1 MTMVQVNGSLPITKA
16 PFRPTGTSN
25 SVASATSFA
34 REIQTALN
42 EGPKEAPD
50 ALASAEKTEADS
62 LLQMLENLLNTVT
75 DIVKQVEENQDV
87 LKDGE
92 IPEELYA
99 ALQQI
104 YQLLQQMNPGK
115 QGEQGKGTGEGLQ
128 NVFSPIQQQGI
139 SNTEEEPF
147 SILNMEQKVKD
158 ILNLLKGKNADSLP
172 RDFTSRLQTVL
183 SQVENV
189 SQLAQ
194 DTTVKNAN
202 ATPIN
207 GAITQSNALSVKET
221 VQTEGAVTPISDA
234 SVPEEGTVTKAM
246 HHQLQENVP
255 NVKLEGTATARNA
268 NVPLVPA
275 RFFANEMETYIVK
288 QVQLNRGTGAM
299 ETTLRLFPENLG
311 RVDVR
316 ITALNGAIT
325 AHFVTSQVAG
335 KEAIEQQ
342 LHQLRHALIQQGLNV
357 EKIEVSYITTT
368 TSEQS
373 SADLLQQGK
382 GNSQQQQKG
391 EEEQSSEEAEFNL
404 AELLGEDIPE
414 PEETVS

>member
-1 MTMVQVNGSLPITKA
+1 MTTIQVNGSLPITNA
-16 PFRPTGTSN
+16 PSRSAGTNN

-34 REIQTALN
+34 SEMQAALN
-42 EGPKEAPD
+42 GGTKEASD
-50 ALASAEKTEADS
+50 ALSSPKKTEADS
-62 LLQMLENLLNTVT
+62 LLQTLENLLNTIT

-104 YQLLQQMNPGK
+104 YQLLQQMNQGK
-115 QGEQGKGTGEGLQ
+115 QDAQGKRAGEWLQ
-128 NVFSPIQQQGI
+128 THQV
-139 SNTEEEPF
+139 EETPF
-147 SILNMEQKVKD
+147 SISNMDQKVKD
-158 ILNLLKGKNADSLP
+158 ILNLLKGKNADMLP

-183 SQVENV
+183 SQVENM
-189 SQLAQ
+189 SQPIQ
-194 DTTVKNAN
+194 NAIIGKHTDAAPLN
-202 ATPIN
+202 E
-207 GAITQSNALSVKET
+207 AITQSNALPVKET
-221 VQTEGAVTPISDA
+221 AQIGEGAMPVSD
-234 SVPEEGTVTKAM
+234 SSIPEEGTVTKAM

-255 NVKLEGTATARNA
+255 NVKLEGATPTRNA

-288 QVQLNRGTGAM
+288 QIQVNRGTGAT

-316 ITALNGAIT
+316 ITALNGAVT
-325 AHFVTSQVAG
+325 AHFITSQVAG

-342 LHQLRHALIQQGLNV
+342 LNQLRHALMQQGLQV
-357 EKIEVSYITTT
+357 EKIEVSYMATTS
-368 TSEQS
+368 SEQS
-373 SADLLQQGK
+373 NADLLQQGK

-391 EEEQSSEEAEFNL
+391 EEEQSAEEAEFNL
-404 AELLGEDIPE
+404 EELLGEEIPE
-414 PEETVS
+414 PEEIVS

>member
-1 MTMVQVNGSLPITKA
+1 MTTIQVNGSLPITNA
-16 PFRPTGTSN
+16 PSRSAGTNN
-25 SVASATSFA
+25 SVAPATSFA
-34 REIQTALN
+34 SEMQAALN
-42 EGPKEAPD
+42 EGPKEASD
-50 ALASAEKTEADS
+50 ALSSPPKTEADS
-62 LLQMLENLLNTVT
+62 LLQALENLLNTIT

-104 YQLLQQMNPGK
+104 YQLLQQMNQGK
-115 QGEQGKGTGEGLQ
+115 QDAQGKGAGEWLQ
-128 NVFSPIQQQGI
+128 THQV
-139 SNTEEEPF
+139 EETPF
-147 SILNMEQKVKD
+147 SISNMDQKVKD
-158 ILNLLKGKNADSLP
+158 ILNLLKGKNADMLP

-183 SQVENV
+183 SQVENM
-189 SQLAQ
+189 SQPIQ
-194 DTTVKNAN
+194 NAIIGKHTDAAPLN
-202 ATPIN
+202 E
-207 GAITQSNALSVKET
+207 AITQSNALPVKET
-221 VQTEGAVTPISDA
+221 AQTGEGAMPVSD
-234 SVPEEGTVTKAM
+234 SSIPEEGTVTKAM

-255 NVKLEGTATARNA
+255 NVKLEGATPTRNA

-288 QVQLNRGTGAM
+288 QIQVNRGTGAT

-325 AHFVTSQVAG
+325 AHFITSQVAG

-342 LHQLRHALIQQGLNV
+342 LNQLRHALMQQGLQV
-357 EKIEVSYITTT
+357 EKIEVSYMATTS
-368 TSEQS
+368 SEQS
-373 SADLLQQGK
+373 NADLLQQGK

-391 EEEQSSEEAEFNL
+391 EEEQSAEEAEFNL
-404 AELLGEDIPE
+404 EELLGEGIPE
-414 PEETVS
+414 PEEIVS

>member
-1 MTMVQVNGSLPITKA
+1 MTTIQVNGSLPITNA
-16 PFRPTGTSN
+16 PSRSAGTNN

-34 REIQTALN
+34 SEMQAALN
-42 EGPKEAPD
+42 GGTKEASD
-50 ALASAEKTEADS
+50 ALSSPKKTEADS
-62 LLQMLENLLNTVT
+62 LLQTLENLLNTIT

-104 YQLLQQMNPGK
+104 YQLLQQMNQGK
-115 QGEQGKGTGEGLQ
+115 QDAQGKGAGEWLHEG
-128 NVFSPIQQQGI
+128 VSPIQQGI
-139 SNTEEEPF
+139 VAMEEEPF
-147 SILNMEQKVKD
+147 FTSNMDQKVKD
-158 ILNLLKGKNADSLP
+158 ILNLLKGKNADVLP

-183 SQVENV
+183 SQVENI
-189 SQLAQ
+189 SQPIQ
-194 DTTVKNAN
+194 NAIGKHTDAIPLN
-202 ATPIN
+202 E
-207 GAITQSNALSVKET
+207 AITQSNALPVKET
-221 VQTEGAVTPISDA
+221 AQTGEGAMPVSD
-234 SVPEEGTVTKAM
+234 SSIPEEGTVTKAM

-255 NVKLEGTATARNA
+255 NVKLEGATPTRNA

-288 QVQLNRGTGAM
+288 QIQVNRGTGAT

-316 ITALNGAIT
+316 ITALNGAVT
-325 AHFVTSQVAG
+325 AHFITSQVAG

-342 LHQLRHALIQQGLNV
+342 LNQLRHALMQQGLQV
-357 EKIEVSYITTT
+357 EKIEVSYMATTS
-368 TSEQS
+368 SEQS
-373 SADLLQQGK
+373 NADLLQQGK

-391 EEEQSSEEAEFNL
+391 EEEQSAEEAEFNL
-404 AELLGEDIPE
+404 EELLGEEIPE
-414 PEETVS
+414 PEEIVS